1 MGAGGGCIREVA
13 TRPPAQFGAVDGV
26 HMVVL
31 MKLLGPDY
39 AVWDKG
45 TTIQNEG
52 PTRNKN
58 EEMNNDRN

>member
-1 MGAGGGCIREVA
+1 
-13 TRPPAQFGAVDGV
+13 
-26 HMVVL
+26 MVVL